1 MNSKL
6 FDGLKLYEIIIESS
20 ALWYSVINVKI
31 IMENLINLFL
41 NVNTSISFT
50 DLIQCFISESIQYY

>member
-6 FDGLKLYEIIIESS
+6 FDGLELYGIIIESS

-31 IMENLINLFL
+31 IMENLIN
-41 NVNTSISFT
+41 
-50 DLIQCFISESIQYY
+50 FIFEC

>member
-31 IMENLINLFL
+31 IMENLIN
-41 NVNTSISFT
+41 
-50 DLIQCFISESIQYY
+50 FIFEC